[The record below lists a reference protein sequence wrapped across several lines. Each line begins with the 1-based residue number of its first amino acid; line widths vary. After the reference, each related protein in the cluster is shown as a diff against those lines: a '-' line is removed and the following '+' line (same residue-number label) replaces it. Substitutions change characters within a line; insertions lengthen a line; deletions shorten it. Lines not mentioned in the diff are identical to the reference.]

1 MKKNYFMLAATTM
14 MFAACAQTDVVNEI
28 ATEETPQAIGFETFA
43 NKATRAEN
51 SSAAYSWNLEDHHST
66 FMVWG
71 GKKLNDGTF
80 HSVYATTAHGTVTH
94 DGTNWHANP
103 AKYWDKAAAE
113 YDFIAAAPA
122 TQPWEAYV
130 ETENDFSTGYLTLSN
145 FQLTGTNLSVKH
157 NSSSQLNN
165 WKDDP
170 DVDLLISNNTNVD
183 RSTYNKPNP
192 EVVPLQFN
200 HILSRLNIIVCKHAD
215 VTEDVVVTQLV
226 VGQLKSKASFDES
239 SNSANPVSP
248 GTKDRWSD
256 WNADYSITGL
266 TGAINTTPNA
276 YLIQSLVIP
285 QDISTEDIDINGTGT
300 INQAYFKIAYKI
312 GEEPFYGYYNLAK
325 AMGETTFT
333 FGEGWQNTLTI
344 TIHPDKIAFSGTVA
358 EWAVVEDGGAIE

>member
-51 SSAAYSWNLEDHHST
+51 SSAAYSWNLEDHHSS
-66 FMVWG
+66 FKVWG
-71 GKKLNDGTF
+71 GKEVAGVF
-80 HSVYATTAHGTVTH
+80 HSVYATTSPGTVTH
-94 DGTNWHANP
+94 DGTNWHATP
-103 AKYWDKAAAE
+103 VKYWDKAADE
-113 YDFIAAAPA
+113 YYFIAAAPSNKDWVA
-122 TQPWEAYV
+122 GVTSA
-130 ETENDFSTGYLTLSN
+130 NDFETGYLTLSN
-145 FQLTGTNLSVKH
+145 FQLYGTNLSKKY

-165 WKDDP
+165 WKGDQ
-170 DVDLLISNNTNVD
+170 DVDLLISNNTQVQ
-183 RSTYNKPNP
+183 RSTYNTPNP
-192 EVVPLQFN
+192 DEVPLQFN

-215 VTEDVVVTQLV
+215 VTADVVVTELV
-226 VGQLKSKASFDES
+226 VGKLKSKASFDES
-239 SNSANPVSP
+239 SKEANSASP
-248 GTKDRWSD
+248 GIKDRWSGWD
-256 WNADYSITGL
+256 ADYSIKGL

-285 QDISTEDIDINGTGT
+285 QDISTENIDINGTGT
-300 INQAYFKIAYKI
+300 INQAYFKIAYEI
-312 GEEPFYGYYNLAK
+312 GGEPFYGYYNLAK

>member
-1 MKKNYFMLAATTM
+1 MKKNFFMLAATAAL
-14 MFAACAQTDVVNEI
+14 FAACAETDLVNDVNAVVE
-28 ATEETPQAIGFETFA
+28 PQAIGFETFA

-51 SSAAYSWNLEDHHST
+51 STANYSWKLEEHHSS
-66 FMVWG
+66 FKVWG
-71 GKKLNDGTF
+71 GKKLSDGTF
-80 HSVYATTAHGTVTH
+80 HSVYATTAPGTVTH
-94 DGTNWHANP
+94 DGTNWYADP

-122 TQPWEAYV
+122 TQPWNADV
-130 ETENDFSTGYLTLSN
+130 ETAHNFKTGYLTLSN
-145 FQLTGTNLSVKH
+145 FQLKGTNLSVKH
-157 NSSSQLNN
+157 TSSSQLNN
-165 WKDDP
+165 WKDDQ
-170 DVDLLISNNTNVD
+170 DVDLLISNNTNVV
-183 RSTYNKPNP
+183 RGTYNKPNP
-192 EVVPLQFN
+192 DAVPLQFN

-215 VTEDVVVTQLV
+215 VTADVVVTELV
-226 VGQLKSKASFDES
+226 VDKLKSKASFNELSKVAD
-239 SNSANPVSP
+239 PVSP
-248 GTKDRWSD
+248 GIKDRWSGWD
-256 WNADYSITGL
+256 ADYSITGL

-285 QDISTEDIDINGTGT
+285 QDISTEDIDINGTGA

-358 EWAVVEDGGAIE
+358 EWAVVEDGGEIE